1 MKKRLLAL
9 ALTAVMAGSLA
20 ACGGSGGGT
29 TTAAPA
35 ATQAPEQKSGEE
47 SGAATKAASEA
58 ASSQSGSGGYELA
71 LVTDLGTIDDKSFN
85 QGAWEGLKKYAEE
98 NSISYKYYQPQEGTT
113 DSYLETIGLAIEG
126 GANLVVCPGFLFED
140 PIFMAQD

>member
-35 ATQAPEQKSGEE
+35 ASQAPEQKSGEQ
-47 SGAATKAASEA
+47 SGA
-58 ASSQSGSGGYELA
+58 
-71 LVTDLGTIDDKSFN
+71 GT
-85 QGAWEGLKKYAEE
+85 
-98 NSISYKYYQPQEGTT
+98 
-113 DSYLETIGLAIEG
+113 
-126 GANLVVCPGFLFED
+126 
-140 PIFMAQD
+140 